1 MQKRMEDKPEGKE
14 PSLKQHTRQALQY
27 NQSWK
32 QLGKHQPIISL
43 QKKKKTKPLA
53 YIRREQRNNKTS
65 SCVTM

>member
-43 QKKKKTKPLA
+43 QKKKKPNHWHISGGNRGIIKQVA
-53 YIRREQRNNKTS
+53 
-65 SCVTM
+65 V